1 MQANITLK
9 LKAEL
14 IREARVIAA
23 REGTSVSQL
32 MADLLEERIRRDRAY
47 EKARRRALARLTQG
61 VDLGWTRPLSRDELY
76 ER

>member
-9 LKAEL
+9 LDAEL

-32 MADLLEERIRRDRAY
+32 MSDLLEERIRRDRVY
-47 EKARRRALARLTQG
+47 EKARRRAVSRMRQG
-61 VDLGWTRPLSRDELY
+61 HDLQWSPPASRDELY

>member
-9 LKAEL
+9 LDAEL

-47 EKARRRALARLTQG
+47 EKARRRAVSRLKQG
-61 VDLGWTRPLSRDELY
+61 YDLQWSPPASRDELY